1 MGTGRLM
8 PRYLEDADVVAAR
21 VKRFAERIE
30 PGVDVS
36 EFPTSVTTP
45 RVVEEMPKS
54 VAAKIKRFG
63 EVIEPGV
70 PVSEYPTS
78 ILGQVSDKPDDKPD
92 DPLMTLLM
100 TLLMNQLMNQLF
112 ILKQELY

>member
-92 DPLMTLLM
+92 DPR
-100 TLLMNQLMNQLF
+100 
-112 ILKQELY
+112 